1 MDKRETD
8 TTTTLSRWMDAHR
21 GEPGFED
28 ALRRLVSYACVECF
42 RRAVGVVLAPEEALA
57 RMVVARLP
65 GCPLGEWLED
75 PQANC
80 AAIAAFC
87 DQAKSGPLPEGLSA
101 DFPDVLDLRGV
112 VCPGNAVRS
121 RLVMAGY
128 PLGKTL
134 EILLDEGSPVENVPG
149 ALVAD
154 GCHIV
159 SREKKQNYW
168 AISVVKPDN
177 KKVN

>member
-8 TTTTLSRWMDAHR
+8 KTTTLGRWMDAHR

-42 RRAVGVVLAPEEALA
+42 RRAIGVVLAPEEALS
-57 RMVVARLP
+57 RMVASRLP
-65 GCPLGEWLED
+65 ECPLGEWLED
-75 PQANC
+75 PQGNC
-80 AAIAAFC
+80 GAIAAFC
-87 DQAKSGPLPEGLSA
+87 DQAKSGPLPEGLSV

-128 PLGKTL
+128 PLGKVL
-134 EILLDEGSPVENVPG
+134 EIWLDEGSPVENVPG

-154 GCHIV
+154 GCSIV

-168 AISVVKPDN
+168 AIFVVKNDI

>member
-8 TTTTLSRWMDAHR
+8 NTTTLSRWMDAHR

-57 RMVVARLP
+57 RMVAARLP

-87 DQAKSGPLPEGLSA
+87 DRAKSGPLPEGLSA

-128 PLGKTL
+128 PLGKVL
-134 EILLDEGSPVENVPG
+134 EIWLDEGSPVENVPG

-154 GCHIV
+154 GCSIV

-168 AISVVKPDN
+168 AIFVVKHDN

>member
-8 TTTTLSRWMDAHR
+8 NTTTLSRWMDAHR

-42 RRAVGVVLAPEEALA
+42 RRAVGVVLAPEVALA
-57 RMVVARLP
+57 RMVAARLP

-154 GCHIV
+154 GCRIV
-159 SREKKQNYW
+159 SRVKKQDYW
-168 AISVVKPDN
+168 SISVVKPADS
-177 KKVN
+177 K